1 MEVGVVIKA
10 DINNPDL
17 GDMRLDER
25 GDAVV
30 LTTLADEVAQRLFV
44 RFNFFLG
51 EWFLDLT
58 QGTPYFDTIMVKG
71 PTDRIIRTVL
81 GNVIKTTEGV
91 QELTKFSYAISRD
104 RRMTLNFE
112 CKLVDGTIF
121 RTTEYAPF
129 VVDIN
134 EAA

>member
-1 MEVGVVIKA
+1 MEIGVVIRA
-10 DINNPDL
+10 DVNNPDL
-17 GDMRLDER
+17 GDMLLGED

-30 LTTLADEVAQRLFV
+30 LSTLSAEVAQRLFV

-51 EWFLDLT
+51 EWFLDLS
-58 QGTPYFDTIMVKG
+58 QGTPYFDVILVKA
-71 PTDRIIRTVL
+71 PTDRVIRTVL

-91 QELTKFSYAISRD
+91 RELSKFSYSIARN

-112 CKLVDGTIF
+112 AKLADGSTF
-121 RTTEYAPF
+121 RTTDYAPF
-129 VVDIN
+129 VIDIN

>member
-25 GDAVV
+25 GDAVT
-30 LTTLADEVAQRLFV
+30 LTALADEVAQRLFV
-44 RFNFFLG
+44 RFNFFLS
-51 EWFLDLT
+51 EWFLDLS
-58 QGTPYFDTIMVKG
+58 QGTPYFDNVLAKN
-71 PTDRIIRTVL
+71 PPDRIIRTVL

-91 QELTKFSYAISRD
+91 QELTKFSYAISRE
-104 RRMTLNFE
+104 RRMTLTFE

-121 RTTEYAPF
+121 RTTDYAPF
-129 VVDIN
+129 VIDIN